1 MKRKWREAASHR
13 LDVAAWFSR
22 NRLLDDT
29 EPRPM
34 RIAWGARELVKL
46 RENLRL
52 ISALR
57 YWNLVVAIQAVASF
71 QVSELDQWQ

>member
-1 MKRKWREAASHR
+1 M
-13 LDVAAWFSR
+13 
-22 NRLLDDT
+22 
-29 EPRPM
+29 P
-34 RIAWGARELVKL
+34 IAGVPVNLVKL

-71 QVSELDQWQ
+71 QVSELGQWQ